1 MPKTTF
7 NKETLIWSGEP
18 AGPQPEVKNL
28 GQALLNAL
36 KKPERVVQVSTS

>member
-7 NKETLIWSGEP
+7 NPETLIWSGEP
-18 AGPQPEVKNL
+18 AAKPSTVRNL

-36 KKPERVVQVSTS
+36 NTAPDRVVQV